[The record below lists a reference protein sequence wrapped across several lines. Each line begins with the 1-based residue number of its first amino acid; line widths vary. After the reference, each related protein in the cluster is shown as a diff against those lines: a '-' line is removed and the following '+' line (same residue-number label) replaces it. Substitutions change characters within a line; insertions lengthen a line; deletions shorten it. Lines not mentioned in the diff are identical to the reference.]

1 MAGENAAAHTS
12 DSPIDPDE
20 EFGYYLTGECP
31 ATRGGSDEVST
42 TGSSAKDGASMTA
55 PDDTLNDVMDGN
67 PGAEWYGA
75 RYWIAELVSGG
86 LVSLNANRVEIASDG
101 TLVFYG
107 GGHHPRAD
115 QGDKPDYDRPRGDD
129 YPMLA
134 FAAGQWRIFYA
145 AKVVDGSPLS
155 VDRWKEP
162 T

>member
-1 MAGENAAAHTS
+1 MAAENAVAHTS

-20 EFGYYLTGECP
+20 EFDYALTGGP
-31 ATRGGSDEVST
+31 ATRAGSDEVS
-42 TGSSAKDGASMTA
+42 ASTA
-55 PDDTLNDVMDGN
+55 PADDTLNDVMDGN
-67 PGAEWYGA
+67 PSAQWYGDK
-75 RYWIAELVSGG
+75 YWIAELVSGG

-162 T
+162 A

>member
-20 EFGYYLTGECP
+20 EFDDDLTGECP
-31 ATRGGSDEVST
+31 ATRGGPDEVST
-42 TGSSAKDGASMTA
+42 TVAKDGASMTA
-55 PDDTLNDVMDGN
+55 PEDALNDVMDGN
-67 PGAEWYGA
+67 PSAQWYGA
-75 RYWIAELVSGG
+75 KYWIAELVSGG
-86 LVSLNANRVEIASDG
+86 LVSLNANRVEIAPDG
-101 TLVFYG
+101 ALVFYG
-107 GGHHPRAD
+107 GGHRPRAD
-115 QGDKPDYDRPRGDD
+115 QRDKPDYDRPRGDD

-162 T
+162 A